1 MPRRHAARAGVVH
14 AAAGGVWEVSLCAGA
29 REGRPRPL
37 ARPPPLL
44 PRPQQQV
51 LLPGVPGNTHQD
63 PQRVQLAHL
72 PGRVPAQLVADPPL
86 RRGPADVLEDVEGFA
101 VILLLDKVVCYI
113 RELRACNP
121 SCYIIGATR
130 VENVNESS
138 DEMKLL

>member
-29 REGRPRPL
+29 REGRPRPP

-86 RRGPADVLEDVEGFA
+86 RRGPPDVLEDVEGFA

>member
-1 MPRRHAARAGVVH
+1 M
-14 AAAGGVWEVSLCAGA
+14 SLCAGA
-29 REGRPRPL
+29 REGRPRPP

-63 PQRVQLAHL
+63 PQRVKLAHL

-86 RRGPADVLEDVEGFA
+86 RRGPPDVLEDVEGFA

-113 RELRACNP
+113 RELRACNR
-121 SCYIIGATR
+121 SII
-130 VENVNESS
+130 
-138 DEMKLL
+138 LLLAPLVLRM